1 MDNEENYNEIY
12 QKGRK
17 WLINIENYDKFI
29 HYYLWNHYEDYY
41 QIWNY
46 FHEKVKIIRLP
57 NWHLRSAKFLIIFVH
72 WDLISKPFLGLRP
85 ALPLLELARTP
96 SSPRDNLELIRPTSV
111 APILTT
117 TVRWIDDT
125 SNALIE
131 MWAPFTLHYFSVC
144 WIWSF
149 SNRLNNANKHLGF
162 YYVGKVIQHIN
173 TPDCLRCFLEVN
185 IMR

>member
-29 HYYLWNHYEDYY
+29 YFYLWNHYEDYY

-131 MWAPFTLHYFSVC
+131 MWAPFIISVYVEFGASATDSITLTNTWASTT
-144 WIWSF
+144 S
-149 SNRLNNANKHLGF
+149 
-162 YYVGKVIQHIN
+162 GKSY
-173 TPDCLRCFLEVN
+173 N
-185 IMR
+185 ILTRQIACDASWK